1 KYAKIISLVA
11 PIGKANSQIPA
22 HTGNPDSAQ
31 PKTHIVA
38 LGKLIMNNMGPAAL
52 CHGIGGGITVALE
65 ML

>member
-1 KYAKIISLVA
+1 YAKIISLVA

-38 LGKLIMNNMGPAAL
+38 LGKLIMNNMGL
-52 CHGIGGGITVALE
+52 SEKRHWMDLSTG
-65 ML
+65 